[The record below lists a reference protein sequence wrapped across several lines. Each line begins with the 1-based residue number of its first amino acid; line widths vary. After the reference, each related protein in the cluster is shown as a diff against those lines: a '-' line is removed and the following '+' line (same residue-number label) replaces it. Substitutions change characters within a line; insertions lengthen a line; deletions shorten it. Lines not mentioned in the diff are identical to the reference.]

1 MLQLMLLGL
10 FVLSKPR
17 VPLDFQSSAYCNDDN
32 DDADDNNF
40 KNNGNGNGNASDN
53 DNYDDD
59 TKYDD
64 DDDEDLSSA
73 CYCFPPRPLLGDR
86 EWNMGQTW
94 HLDIVPHQG
103 LFSEQCSHITPG
115 GWGWGWQ
122 GGLGDD
128 ENNYYDFYHNC
139 PPDINFF
146 PFLSTSKSENM
157 ELICINLW
165 MAQIIMIIFT
175 TINDPEEMPASVIVR
190 VVGSPDC
197 LLTRYCPRLR
207 PDKTPFAAKIS
218 PQIVK
223 IFHRHC
229 RNISV
234 DADNCWD
241 PIINT
246 FQLN

>member
-10 FVLSKPR
+10 FGLSKPR

-40 KNNGNGNGNASDN
+40 KNNGNGNASDN

-64 DDDEDLSSA
+64 DDDEDLSNA

-128 ENNYYDFYHNC
+128 ENNHYYDFYIKTILQISTFFHSSPQAKAKIWNWYVLIFERLKSSWSSSQRSMIPRKC
-139 PPDINFF
+139 QRPLLSELSGRRIVCWRDIARDSD
-146 PFLSTSKSENM
+146 PIKHLLLRKYLLKLSKYFIGIVE
-157 ELICINLW
+157 
-165 MAQIIMIIFT
+165 IF
-175 TINDPEEMPASVIVR
+175 
-190 VVGSPDC
+190 
-197 LLTRYCPRLR
+197 LLTL
-207 PDKTPFAAKIS
+207 I
-218 PQIVK
+218 IVE
-223 IFHRHC
+223 
-229 RNISV
+229 
-234 DADNCWD
+234 
-241 PIINT
+241 T
-246 FQLN
+246 Q